1 MFACKNCGGNVVY
14 DIASGQ
20 LACTYCHTLF
30 DPYVYEDKTSDAE
43 VEKDFEATIFTCP
56 QCGGEI
62 LSTDDTAAGF
72 CSFCGASTVLYSRI
86 EKEHRPAYIIP
97 FTKTKEDCKKAYG
110 KLMKK
115 SIFAPKEL
123 KDPKYIDGFRGIYM
137 PYWTYYVEQKTPIS
151 IDAEKSHRS
160 GDYIITVHSKLS
172 GNLDAY
178 YKGLSYDA
186 SSSFEDNLSETLAP
200 YDVKHMKRF
209 TPAFLSGFYADTAD
223 LPASVY
229 QDDAMQLA
237 YENSISAISSVP
249 GFAGYTPTGTESQ
262 SPASLGTTVKAA
274 DYSMFPVWFL
284 SYRNKDRVAY
294 ATVNGQTGKVVA
306 DVPVSIGKFMLGSV
320 LAAIPVYIILCMLTV
335 LTPGWTLTLVGVLA
349 LLANFI
355 YSGELAK
362 VAVQEAS
369 EEDKGKIAKENP
381 EALIAFNNKRSAHAA
396 AKLAKKL
403 KKETHVSNA
412 ACIPMLIFLIFYIL
426 VQFMSFGMFTLN
438 FSNVDGSRILWTIVT
453 MASFVFLIKSFTRFD
468 RLPGHKGLF
477 GLIFNMV
484 SLIFASIVVFAQPV
498 SDWWYYG
505 AAFAVVA
512 SVLVILVDVILAYNV
527 LSTRKLPQFATHT
540 GGDDRA

>member
-1 MFACKNCGGNVVY
+1 MFACKNCGGNVKY

-20 LACTYCHTLF
+20 LACAYCHTLF
-30 DPYVYEDKTSDAE
+30 DPYAYEDKSTDAD

-62 LSTDDTAAGF
+62 LSTDDTVAGF

-86 EKEHRPAYIIP
+86 EREHRPAYIIP
-97 FTKTKEDCKKAYG
+97 FTKTKEDCKQAYA
-110 KLMKK
+110 KLMRKA
-115 SIFAPKEL
+115 IFAPKEL

-137 PYWTYYVEQKTPIS
+137 PYWTYYVEQNTPIS
-151 IDAEKSHRS
+151 LDAQKSHRS
-160 GDYIITVHSKLS
+160 GDYIITDHSKLN
-172 GNLDAY
+172 GNIDAY

-209 TPAFLSGFYADTAD
+209 TPSFLSGFYADTAD
-223 LPASVY
+223 VPAEVY
-229 QDDAMQLA
+229 QGEAIELA
-237 YENSISAISSVP
+237 YDNSIKEISAVP
-249 GFAGYTPTGTESQ
+249 EFSEYTLTENESL
-262 SPASLGTTVKAA
+262 SPESLGTTIKAA

-306 DVPVSIGKFMLGSV
+306 DIPVSIGKFMLGS
-320 LAAIPVYIILCMLTV
+320 LIAAIPVYIILCMLTV

-349 LLANFI
+349 LLANWI

-362 VAVQEAS
+362 IVAREANGD
-369 EEDKGKIAKENP
+369 DKGKMAKENP
-381 EALIAFNNKRSAHAA
+381 EAFRDYENKRKIYEAEQ
-396 AKLAKKL
+396 KRKKQESGF
-403 KKETHVSNA
+403 KA
-412 ACIPMLIFLIFYIL
+412 MCIFILFFFVFINVLQFWSLGAFIFN
-426 VQFMSFGMFTLN
+426 FG
-438 FSNVDGSRILWTIVT
+438 NVDGSMVLWTIAAIV
-453 MASFVFLIKSFTRFD
+453 SIVFLVKSFSRFK
-468 RLPGHKGLF
+468 RLPGHKGLV
-477 GLIFNMV
+477 GLIFDLV
-484 SLIFASIVVFAQPV
+484 SLVFASVVVFVQPV

-505 AAFAVVA
+505 AAFVVVA
-512 SVLVILVDVILAYNV
+512 SVLVTLVNVILAYNV

>member
-1 MFACKNCGGNVVY
+1 MFACKNCGGNVIF

-30 DPYVYEDKTSDAE
+30 DPYEYEEKTTDAE

-86 EKEHRPAYIIP
+86 EREHRPAYIIP
-97 FTKTKEDCKKAYG
+97 FTKTKEDCKQAYANLMRKA
-110 KLMKK
+110 
-115 SIFAPKEL
+115 IFAPKEL

-137 PYWTYYVEQKTPIS
+137 PYWTYYVEQNTPIS
-151 IDAEKSHRS
+151 LDAQKSHRS
-160 GDYIITVHSKLS
+160 GDYIITDHSKLN
-172 GNLDAY
+172 GNIDAY

-209 TPAFLSGFYADTAD
+209 TPSFLSGFYADTAD
-223 LPASVY
+223 VPAEVY
-229 QDDAMQLA
+229 QGEAMELA
-237 YENSISAISSVP
+237 YDNSIKEISAVP
-249 GFAGYTPTGTESQ
+249 EFSEYTLTENESL
-262 SPASLGTTVKAA
+262 SPESLGTTIKAA

-306 DVPVSIGKFMLGSV
+306 DVPVSIGKFMLGS
-320 LAAIPVYIILCMLTV
+320 LIAAIPVYIILCMLTV

-349 LLANFI
+349 LIANWI

-362 VAVQEAS
+362 IVAREVNGD
-369 EEDKGKIAKENP
+369 DKGKMVKENP
-381 EALIAFNNKRSAHAA
+381 EAFRYYENKRKIYEAEQ
-396 AKLAKKL
+396 KRKKQESGF
-403 KKETHVSNA
+403 KA
-412 ACIPMLIFLIFYIL
+412 MCIFILFFFVFINVHQFWSLGAFIFN
-426 VQFMSFGMFTLN
+426 FG
-438 FSNVDGSRILWTIVT
+438 NVDGSMVLWTIAAI
-453 MASFVFLIKSFTRFD
+453 ASIVFLVKSFSRFK
-468 RLPGHKGLF
+468 RLPGHKGF
-477 GLIFNMV
+477 VGLIFDLI
-484 SLIFASIVVFAQPV
+484 SLVFASVVVFVQPV

-505 AAFAVVA
+505 AAFVAVT
-512 SVLVILVDVILAYNV
+512 SVLVTLVDVILAYNV